1 MKIHFQCEVHG
12 EATGMEEQGVLGS
25 SLPSLQPGSGL
36 SHNFFFFLI
45 ENGFFSHKM
54 HTDHSFLRETITN
67 HGKTRQKKT
76 EQKPLY

>member
-36 SHNFFFFLI
+36 SHNFFP
-45 ENGFFSHKM
+45 FS
-54 HTDHSFLRETITN
+54 N
-67 HGKTRQKKT
+67 
-76 EQKPLY
+76 